1 MMRHLVP
8 LSQDN
13 RGAIA
18 IETAMVAPVLLLLSL
33 GAFQAS
39 EVVARHNEL
48 QSAVGEA
55 STAVLAVAPTTSGEL
70 TTLKN
75 VVAAST
81 NLTSNK
87 VTLTFKYRCGE
98 ATAYVNSPS
107 GCSDFFSTYVEIVL
121 SDTYNPVW
129 TAYGIA
135 EPINLSVT
143 RYVITRQ
150 SEE

>member
-1 MMRHLVP
+1 MMRHLAP
-8 LSQDN
+8 LSHDN

-81 NLTSNK
+81 NLPSSK

-129 TAYGIA
+129 TAYGIT

>member
-1 MMRHLVP
+1 MMRHISP
-8 LSQDN
+8 LGRDN
-13 RGAIA
+13 RGTMA
-18 IETAMVAPVLLLLSL
+18 IETALVAPVLLLLSL

-55 STAVLAVAPTTSGEL
+55 STAVLAVTPTTDGEL

-81 NLTSNK
+81 NLPSNK
-87 VTLTFKYRCGE
+87 VTLTYKYRCGE

-107 GCSDFFSTYVEIVL
+107 GCSDFYSTFVEIVL
-121 SDTYNPVW
+121 SDTYTPVW
-129 TAYGIA
+129 AQYGITG
-135 EPINLSVT
+135 PINLSVT